1 MPVVT
6 VDQPGP
12 ECWAQNKANPNPKSQ
27 EQMGT
32 EMQVERSQHV
42 GPAQLEG
49 VWKEGVFAEGVSL
62 GVATGGDIGV
72 RLKTLQG

>member
-62 GVATGGDIGV
+62 GVPTGGDMGG